1 MSLKRYNVDL
11 RKLSLNEREK
21 VYDIL
26 EKQSFITTIDLKNI
40 GVYEV
45 FWDSSTPIEESITFP
60 SESIITQI

>member
-11 RKLSLNEREK
+11 RKLSLNEREN

-40 GVYEV
+40 GVYDV
-45 FWDSSTPIEESITFP
+45 FWDSSTSIEESITFP

>member
-26 EKQSFITTIDLKNI
+26 EKQSFITTIDFKNI

-45 FWDSSTPIEESITFP
+45 FWNSSTPIEESITFP